1 MEEDELGGRESEE
14 SLRSCDYWRL
24 ESDLSQAKTDQ
35 VLAVL
40 HRPEILD
47 PLEKMPLSSISILR
61 LRDPRISAFYTYEE
75 RSIALNSGRK
85 RGVHFGGEFQ
95 PGSSRNMSWA
105 TTDGIESIRRALLH
119 EVAHHFEAFDEAA
132 SLMQAGFASP
142 GKRPITRYAGT
153 GWREYFAESF
163 VAHFVEPDALSRHD
177 PNGSMMV
184 RKVLAAT
191 RK

>member
-1 MEEDELGGRESEE
+1 
-14 SLRSCDYWRL
+14 
-24 ESDLSQAKTDQ
+24 
-35 VLAVL
+35 
-40 HRPEILD
+40 
-47 PLEKMPLSSISILR
+47 
-61 LRDPRISAFYTYEE
+61 
-75 RSIALNSGRK
+75 
-85 RGVHFGGEFQ
+85 
-95 PGSSRNMSWA
+95 MSWA

-142 GKRPITRYAGT
+142 DKRPITRYAGT
-153 GWREYFAESF
+153 QWREYFAESF

>member
-1 MEEDELGGRESEE
+1 MEEDELGCRESEE

-105 TTDGIESIRRALLH
+105 TTDGIESIRRVRIPGQAEQH
-119 EVAHHFEAFDEAA
+119 SGASRTGFRAEAEQH
-132 SLMQAGFASP
+132 SGVKPNRIP
-142 GKRPITRYAGT
+142 G
-153 GWREYFAESF
+153 
-163 VAHFVEPDALSRHD
+163 
-177 PNGSMMV
+177 
-184 RKVLAAT
+184 
-191 RK
+191 

>member
-1 MEEDELGGRESEE
+1 MG
-14 SLRSCDYWRL
+14 
-24 ESDLSQAKTDQ
+24 LSG
-35 VLAVL
+35 
-40 HRPEILD
+40 
-47 PLEKMPLSSISILR
+47 LR
-61 LRDPRISAFYTYEE
+61 LCVDSNSLTPLGPIPKQNHTVLFYSNNFTQFCKWLTYEE

-105 TTDGIESIRRALLH
+105 TTDGVESIRRAPFH
-119 EVAHHFEAFDEAA
+119 QVAPHFEAFDEAA

-142 GKRPITRYAGT
+142 GKRSITRYAGT

-163 VAHFVEPDALSRHD
+163 IAHFVEPDALPRHD